1 MKIID
6 VDTVGAYVI
15 FCHDQDEEGD
25 IIIVDEIW
33 RLTFDECF
41 KEVARLNLWG
51 CPIEICQCL
60 KPLTGPLG
68 YKTVARSASYAEILQ
83 RIGNGGQSPA

>member
-15 FCHDQDEEGD
+15 FCYDFDEYGD
-25 IIIVDEIW
+25 LVIVDEIW
-33 RLTFDECF
+33 RSSFDECF
-41 KEVARLNLWG
+41 DEVARLNLWG

-60 KPLTGPLG
+60 KPLTGLLG
-68 YKTVARSASYAEILQ
+68 YKTVARSARYAEI
-83 RIGNGGQSPA
+83 SE